1 MNQLIRLAVTA
12 TAFSTVATAGAL
24 AQRGRGT
31 GGTMGGPVVTPQPAT
46 RPAPA
51 PPPPSSRGTMYVP
64 GPGPTGPRGGAL
76 PRIVAPPT
84 QRPTAYGSGYG
95 YGYGTSYGG
104 GSGYATRD
112 GDRGDRGARY
122 TAGDRGDLRTG
133 YDPGD
138 RSRSARQLYTTTSR
152 AVAPYT
158 RRLPVCGYGCV
169 RIGGGHRAARVFAT
183 FSIGYPFFVPVYVP
197 YIYDAT
203 YVRYGEEAVA
213 DTYVPEP
220 QPDVARP
227 ASKLIVIG
235 AGSAGGGDALTI
247 ETVGDSVRLS
257 WIASGRT
264 PREVKLFV
272 SDSAKRELASRS
284 ATAWAPHATFEIATL
299 SAPVAFAGVSV
310 TFTDGVISTT
320 MVPYRNGTASG
331 QRR

>member
-24 AQRGRGT
+24 AQRSRGT
-31 GGTMGGPVVTPQPAT
+31 GGTMGGPVITQQPAT

-64 GPGPTGPRGGAL
+64 GPGATGSRGGDL

-84 QRPTAYGSGYG
+84 QRPTAYDYGSSYG
-95 YGYGTSYGG
+95 KTYGG
-104 GSGYATRD
+104 GSSYGTRD
-112 GDRGDRGARY
+112 GFGRSDGRQPAR
-122 TAGDRGDLRTG
+122 
-133 YDPGD
+133 
-138 RSRSARQLYTTTSR
+138 LYTTTRTPAAHSR
-152 AVAPYT
+152 RA
-158 RRLPVCGYGCV
+158 PVCGYGCV

-183 FSIGYPFFVPVYVP
+183 FSIGYPFYVPLYVP

-220 QPDVARP
+220 YADAARP
-227 ASKLIVIG
+227 PSKLIVVG
-235 AGSAGGGDALTI
+235 AGSAGGDALTV

-264 PREVKLFV
+264 PR
-272 SDSAKRELASRS
+272 
-284 ATAWAPHATFEIATL
+284 
-299 SAPVAFAGVSV
+299 
-310 TFTDGVISTT
+310 
-320 MVPYRNGTASG
+320 
-331 QRR
+331 

>member
-24 AQRGRGT
+24 AQRSRGT
-31 GGTMGGPVVTPQPAT
+31 GGTMGGPVITQQPAT

-64 GPGPTGPRGGAL
+64 GPGATGSRGGDL
-76 PRIVAPPT
+76 PRIVTYPS
-84 QRPTAYGSGYG
+84 RPTSGYG
-95 YGYGTSYGG
+95 YRNPYGG
-104 GSGYATRD
+104 GYSHRI
-112 GDRGDRGARY
+112 
-122 TAGDRGDLRTG
+122 
-133 YDPGD
+133 
-138 RSRSARQLYTTTSR
+138 
-152 AVAPYT
+152 
-158 RRLPVCGYGCV
+158 PVCGFGCV
-169 RIGGGHRAARVFAT
+169 RIGGGLRAARVFST
-183 FSIGYPFFVPVYVP
+183 FSIGYPFYVPLYVP

-220 QPDVARP
+220 YADAARP
-227 ASKLIVIG
+227 PSKLIVVG
-235 AGSAGGGDALTI
+235 AGSAGGDALTV
-247 ETVGDSVRLS
+247 ETIGDSVRLS

-284 ATAWAPHATFEIATL
+284 ATAWAPYATFEIATL

-310 TFTDGVISTT
+310 TFTDGVMSTT
-320 MVPYRNGTASG
+320 VVPYRNGTASG

>member
-1 MNQLIRLAVTA
+1 
-12 TAFSTVATAGAL
+12 
-24 AQRGRGT
+24 
-31 GGTMGGPVVTPQPAT
+31 
-46 RPAPA
+46 
-51 PPPPSSRGTMYVP
+51 MYVP
-64 GPGPTGPRGGAL
+64 GPGATGSRGGDL

-84 QRPTAYGSGYG
+84 QRPTAYDYGSSYG
-95 YGYGTSYGG
+95 KTYGG
-104 GSGYATRD
+104 GSSYGTRD
-112 GDRGDRGARY
+112 GFGRSDGRQPAR
-122 TAGDRGDLRTG
+122 
-133 YDPGD
+133 
-138 RSRSARQLYTTTSR
+138 LYTTTRTPAAHSR
-152 AVAPYT
+152 RA
-158 RRLPVCGYGCV
+158 PVCGYGCV

-183 FSIGYPFFVPVYVP
+183 FSIGYPFYVPLYVP

-220 QPDVARP
+220 YADAARP
-227 ASKLIVIG
+227 PSKLIVVG
-235 AGSAGGGDALTI
+235 AGSAGGDALTV

-284 ATAWAPHATFEIATL
+284 ATAWAPYATFEIATL

-320 MVPYRNGTASG
+320 VVPYRNGTASG